1 MGKRDPRV
9 DAYIAKSADFARP
22 ILSHVRSLI
31 HEACPDAVETMKWS
45 VPHYEHKG
53 ILCGVAAF
61 KQHCNI
67 ILWKG
72 ALIAGGEGRDEK
84 GQIRNITSLE
94 DLPDDATMKHLIQE
108 AARLNEQGVKA
119 DPRRRNT
126 VKKPVALPVEL
137 RKALKRNRRA
147 ATAFEKFP
155 PSHKREYAE
164 WIAEAKGADTRQRRA
179 ENAIEWI
186 AEGKSRN
193 WKYERR

>member
-72 ALIAGGEGRDEK
+72 ALIAGGGGRDEK